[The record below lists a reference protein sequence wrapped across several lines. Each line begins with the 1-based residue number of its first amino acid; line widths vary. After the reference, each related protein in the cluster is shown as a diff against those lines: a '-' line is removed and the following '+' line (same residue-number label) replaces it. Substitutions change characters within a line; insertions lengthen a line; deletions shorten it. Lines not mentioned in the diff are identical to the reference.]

1 MNVKELLTNEELMN
15 NIVED
20 IDEIPEDT
28 KVDYEVWLFRYNKDG
43 TVSEFLKGIFDN
55 PDEAVKHA
63 KAFEL
68 IEPKGLTDEERIFN
82 RMTIEVETVIEDPDD
97 EDGGTMNIGTIYSR
111 ELWTDGEYGDE
122 EDLPEIEEPFVGILS
137 SDCTILDD
145 GTLKIRR
152 DLLKDYNKNDLVNLY
167 FIDEPDTSILTYKII
182 SKVVY
187 TDGDYYHC
195 ELFI

>member
-68 IEPKGLTDEERIFN
+68 IEPEGLTDEERIFN

-182 SKVVY
+182 SKVEY
-187 TDGDYYHC
+187 IDGDYYHC
-195 ELFI
+195 DLLI

>member
-20 IDEIPEDT
+20 IDDIPEDT
-28 KVDYEVWLFRYNKDG
+28 KIDYEVWLFRYNKNG

-55 PDEAVKHA
+55 PDEAVKRA

-68 IEPKGLTDEERIFN
+68 IEPEGLTDEERIFN

-182 SKVVY
+182 SKVEYV
-187 TDGDYYHC
+187 DGDYYHC
-195 ELFI
+195 DLLI